1 MGNNSMREGVLSGRV
16 IWITGLSGAGK
27 TTLAKALQQKLPGAL
42 LLDGDELREALGAD
56 GRSFDV
62 QSRKRL
68 AQTYARLAGLLA
80 RQGATVI
87 VATISLFHDLHA
99 WNREHLPGYVEV
111 FLDVPEAVRRQR
123 DPKGLYAARVPNM
136 AGTGVQVELPLA
148 PHLRL
153 DGTQG
158 EERNADSDSG
168 RHGRRIGAHRPQ
180 PPVRRYGRT
189 VMVCPVRRCAR
200 PAVAPG
206 CGTRLRKASEV
217 NTAHVC
223 PDRQVYP
230 VSIILTA

>member
-1 MGNNSMREGVLSGRV
+1 MACSETTGAGRD

-80 RQGATVI
+80 CQGATVI

-158 EERNADSDSG
+158 EEEMLTLILGVMAAGSARTDHSPRSG
-168 RHGRRIGAHRPQ
+168 DMAGQ
-180 PPVRRYGRT
+180 
-189 VMVCPVRRCAR
+189 
-200 PAVAPG
+200 
-206 CGTRLRKASEV
+206 
-217 NTAHVC
+217 
-223 PDRQVYP
+223 
-230 VSIILTA
+230 